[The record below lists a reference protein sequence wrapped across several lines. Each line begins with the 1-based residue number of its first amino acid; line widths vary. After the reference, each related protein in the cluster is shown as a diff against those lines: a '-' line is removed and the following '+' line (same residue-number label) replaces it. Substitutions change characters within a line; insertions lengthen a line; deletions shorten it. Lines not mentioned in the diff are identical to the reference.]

1 MSDKEPKKKL
11 VGPWQSLHGII
22 WIIGIIIIAT
32 HNWWWP
38 GLLVLLGISILYEAI
53 LRQLVPGAFVEEK
66 PAQTSQVTAPP
77 AAAMQPPQ
85 ATPAPVQEHRAD
97 LLPQVCPSC
106 NAPIRG
112 NEVKWTGRQS
122 ADCPYCGTNLPMSK
136 A

>member
-1 MSDKEPKKKL
+1 MSDNEPKKKL

-22 WIIGIIIIAT
+22 WIIGIIILASY
-32 HNWWWP
+32 NWWWP
-38 GLLVLLGISILYEAI
+38 GILVVLGISIFYEAI
-53 LRQLVPGAFVEEK
+53 LRQLVPGAFIEEK

-77 AAAMQPPQ
+77 AAAIPPLQ
-85 ATPAPVQEHRAD
+85 ATPVAVQEHRID

-112 NEVKWTGRQS
+112 NEVKWTGLQS
-122 ADCPYCGTNLPMSK
+122 ANCPYCGTNLPMSK